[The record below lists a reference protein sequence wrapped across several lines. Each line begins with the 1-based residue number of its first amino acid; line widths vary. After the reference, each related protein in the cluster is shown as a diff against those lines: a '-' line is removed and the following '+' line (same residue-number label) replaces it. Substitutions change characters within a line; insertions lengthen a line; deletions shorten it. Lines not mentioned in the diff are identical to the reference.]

1 MHLGHITISYANI
14 DHNSAL
20 KSRQNSAVTNKIS
33 SSARV
38 TSIKSQ
44 QGQRVSQVSQWKMW
58 TKIGLGSDKRS
69 SHPRHFNGI
78 VQGRFFR
85 ASWKCIRSE
94 IFLKQTSLTVFN
106 QLSKLALAVVTTS
119 SMFPHWFSF
128 CLFSRMIIFWSPT
141 HIRNS
146 KVKFSH
152 KE

>member
-69 SHPRHFNGI
+69 SHPRHFDGM
-78 VQGRFFR
+78 VQGRFFFIPW
-85 ASWKCIRSE
+85 SVE
-94 IFLKQTSLTVFN
+94 PPGNVTELKSFWNKQVWHFSTN
-106 QLSKLALAVVTTS
+106 CPKLALAVVTTS

-128 CLFSRMIIFWSPT
+128 CLFSRMVIWSPT
-141 HIRNS
+141 HITKS
-146 KVKFSH
+146 
-152 KE
+152 EY